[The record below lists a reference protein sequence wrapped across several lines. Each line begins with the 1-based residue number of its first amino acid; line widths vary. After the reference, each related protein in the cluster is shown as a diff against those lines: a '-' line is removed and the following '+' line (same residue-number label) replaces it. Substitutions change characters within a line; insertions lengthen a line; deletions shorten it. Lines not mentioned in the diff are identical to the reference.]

1 MLSLRRFASRC
12 LAAARNSL
20 IPRPAPKVRRSDHA
34 VGDEYRLDLSLT
46 TPVATHSSNGAVRQ
60 VMAGDGADGLR
71 IALPAGHGVV
81 TPPIA
86 AGCEQSLQLRAA
98 GEGTSRG
105 QLRIDVTEAGVWRTQ
120 ALWTPQLQPQSFEL
134 DLGSS
139 DDGARQ
145 IRVVAV
151 GGAIALFEFLVG
163 ARHRR
168 GRLHALTSYAHRVQN
183 EAKHFAGA
191 LYAKAMLG
199 DLEAGPDRGDG
210 ILRAATRGDATTDF
224 AADLGRRAEALLATM
239 PPAPGENA
247 FAYAMRGLGALLPIT
262 PPDFFARAR
271 ERSSKGPMSILSLC
285 AGAARVEEQILAHC
299 QGPVRLT
306 LLDASEELI
315 QRAADRL
322 SRTGSGHTVDC
333 LIGDVNRGLP
343 GNDRYDVIVC
353 VSALH
358 HVADL
363 ETVLAQTNERLVDDG
378 EFWSIGEQIGRNGNR
393 LWPDAL
399 LAANR
404 AFAQL
409 PERLRR
415 NAHSGL
421 VDASVSD
428 HDFSV
433 ASFEGIR
440 SEELE
445 TMLEAHFVPV
455 HVFKRNAFL
464 WRLVDSTYGGNF
476 DLAVAAHLAALR
488 QLVVAEAVHWATG
501 GRSTEL
507 HGVYRKKTL
516 RAPPPTTTPTTS

>member
-1 MLSLRRFASRC
+1 MHAIRRFAHRIYQT
-12 LAAARNSL
+12 ARSAL
-20 IPRPAPKVRRSDHA
+20 IPRPQPSSPADDSLPATASEFH
-34 VGDEYRLDLSLT
+34 LDLLPT
-46 TPVATHSSNGAVRQ
+46 TAIALHETNASVREVLPLDGNGGMRLQ
-60 VMAGDGADGLR
+60 MQAGD
-71 IALPAGHGVV
+71 ALV
-81 TPPIA
+81 TPSITLSD
-86 AGCEQSLQLRAA
+86 EHVVRLRASA
-98 GEGTSRG
+98 PPRTTLHVEIGASGHAWSR
-105 QLRIDVTEAGVWRTQ
+105 LVTWRPSSRP
-120 ALWTPQLQPQSFEL
+120 LPLEL
-134 DLGSS
+134 DLGIA
-139 DDGARQ
+139 DGFPRRL
-145 IRVVAV
+145 RVVSE
-151 GGAIALFEFLVG
+151 GGSLELFEFQVC

-168 GRLHALTSYAHRVQN
+168 GRLHALTSYAHRMQN
-183 EAKHFAGA
+183 EVKHFGGA
-191 LYAKAMLG
+191 LYAKAILG
-199 DLEAGPDRGDG
+199 DVEAAPARGDG
-210 ILRAATRGDATTDF
+210 MLRAATDVHATTDF
-224 AADLGRRAEALLATM
+224 AAELGRRAEALLATM

-247 FAYAMRGLGALLPIT
+247 FAYAMRALSALLPLT

-271 ERSSKGPMSILSLC
+271 ERSSKGPLSILSLC

-393 LWPDAL
+393 LWPEAL
-399 LAANR
+399 VAANR
-404 AFAQL
+404 AFEQL
-409 PERLRR
+409 PDRLRR

-421 VDASVSD
+421 VDATVSD

-433 ASFEGIR
+433 SSFEGIR

-476 DLAVAAHLAALR
+476 DLAVDADLEALR

-501 GRSTEL
+501 GRATEL

-516 RAPPPTTTPTTS
+516 RAPSAP

>member
-1 MLSLRRFASRC
+1 MNALSRIARR
-12 LAAARNSL
+12 LIQVARRAWVQ
-20 IPRPAPKVRRSDHA
+20 RPAPQQLRD
-34 VGDEYRLDLSLT
+34 DEICDEFHLDLLPST
-46 TPVATHSSNGAVRQ
+46 TVSIVDASGAVRQ
-60 VMAGDGADGLR
+60 AAPTDGPDGLR
-71 IALPAGHGVV
+71 IRLHAGETMSVPGVTLGPEHV
-81 TPPIA
+81 
-86 AGCEQSLQLRAA
+86 LRLRAA
-98 GEGTSRG
+98 SSSSASV
-105 QLRIDVTEAGVWRTQ
+105 RIEARLPPATWR
-120 ALWTPQLQPQSFEL
+120 ALATWSPSARARPFEL
-134 DLGSS
+134 CLG
-139 DDGARQ
+139 DDSASPLHLRLTS
-145 IRVVAV
+145 A
-151 GGAIALFEFLVG
+151 GGDVELFELQVC
-163 ARHRR
+163 ARHRC
-168 GRLHALTSYAHRVQN
+168 GRLHALTSYAHRLRNEVQHFSGATYAQVILGGR
-183 EAKHFAGA
+183 AKPEG
-191 LYAKAMLG
+191 
-199 DLEAGPDRGDG
+199 RGEG
-210 ILRAATRGDATTDF
+210 VVRAATSYRAAQNLTDE
-224 AADLGRRAEALLATM
+224 LTRRANATLATI
-239 PPAPGENA
+239 PATPGETA
-247 FAYAMRGLGALLPIT
+247 FVYTVRALSELLPMT
-262 PPDFFARAR
+262 APNFFARAR
-271 ERSSKGPMSILSLC
+271 ERSAKGPLSILSLC
-285 AGAARVEEQILAHC
+285 AGAARFEEQLLSFC
-299 QGPVRLT
+299 SSPVRLT

-322 SRTGSGHTVDC
+322 SRAGSGHTVDC

-399 LAANR
+399 VAANH

-415 NAHSGL
+415 NAHSGV
-421 VDASVSD
+421 VDATVSD

-476 DLAVAAHLAALR
+476 DLAVDADLAALR

-516 RAPPPTTTPTTS
+516 RAPTTS

>member
-1 MLSLRRFASRC
+1 MHAIRR
-12 LAAARNSL
+12 LAHQLATAARRVW
-20 IPRPAPKVRRSDHA
+20 IPR
-34 VGDEYRLDLSLT
+34 
-46 TPVATHSSNGAVRQ
+46 VATAPRASELDALEFQLEIAPSTTLPVLLRNGSVRHSCPREAPGGVRLL
-60 VMAGDGADGLR
+60 LR
-71 IALPAGHGVV
+71 SGESVE
-81 TPPIA
+81 TPPVRL
-86 AGCEQSLQLRAA
+86 GPEHVLRLRAA
-98 GEGTSRG
+98 TRSGGSVQIDGSTSTPR
-105 QLRIDVTEAGVWRTQ
+105 EWRTL
-120 ALWTPQLQPQSFEL
+120 ATWSPGPRRQLLELGLGDGDGSPLRLRVSCNQGQFEL
-134 DLGSS
+134 FEL
-139 DDGARQ
+139 Q
-145 IRVVAV
+145 VVAQ
-151 GGAIALFEFLVG
+151 
-163 ARHRR
+163 HRC
-168 GRLHALTSYAHRVQN
+168 GRLHALGGYEYRLRN
-183 EAKHFAGA
+183 EVKHFSGA
-191 LYAKAMLG
+191 LYADAMLG
-199 DLEAGPDRGDG
+199 GSPKAASRGEG
-210 ILRAATRGDATTDF
+210 LLRTANAARPTHDP
-224 AADLGRRAEALLATM
+224 AAEPTQRAIAMLANL
-239 PPAPGENA
+239 PANKGENA
-247 FAYAMRGLGALLPIT
+247 FAYAMRALSAMLPIT

-271 ERSSKGPMSILSLC
+271 ERSSKGPLSILSLC

-476 DLAVAAHLAALR
+476 DLAVDAHLAALR

-516 RAPPPTTTPTTS
+516 RAPATTS

>member
-1 MLSLRRFASRC
+1 
-12 LAAARNSL
+12 
-20 IPRPAPKVRRSDHA
+20 
-34 VGDEYRLDLSLT
+34 
-46 TPVATHSSNGAVRQ
+46 
-60 VMAGDGADGLR
+60 
-71 IALPAGHGVV
+71 
-81 TPPIA
+81 
-86 AGCEQSLQLRAA
+86 
-98 GEGTSRG
+98 
-105 QLRIDVTEAGVWRTQ
+105 
-120 ALWTPQLQPQSFEL
+120 
-134 DLGSS
+134 
-139 DDGARQ
+139 
-145 IRVVAV
+145 
-151 GGAIALFEFLVG
+151 
-163 ARHRR
+163 
-168 GRLHALTSYAHRVQN
+168 
-183 EAKHFAGA
+183 
-191 LYAKAMLG
+191 
-199 DLEAGPDRGDG
+199 
-210 ILRAATRGDATTDF
+210 
-224 AADLGRRAEALLATM
+224 
-239 PPAPGENA
+239 
-247 FAYAMRGLGALLPIT
+247 
-262 PPDFFARAR
+262 
-271 ERSSKGPMSILSLC
+271 
-285 AGAARVEEQILAHC
+285 
-299 QGPVRLT
+299 VRLT

-322 SRTGSGHTVDC
+322 SRAGSGHTVDC

-363 ETVLAQTNERLVDDG
+363 ETVLAQANERLVDEG

-399 LAANR
+399 VAANH

-415 NAHSGL
+415 NAHSGV
-421 VDASVSD
+421 VDATVSD

-476 DLAVAAHLAALR
+476 DLAVDADLAALR

-516 RAPPPTTTPTTS
+516 RAPTTS